1 MTGEINFAWARE
13 IVGAL
18 VRGGV
23 TEVEIAPGSRSAP
36 LVLAVRSFPGV
47 RARVHVDERCAA
59 FFALGYGRRSGRPAA
74 VVATSGTAVA
84 NLLPA
89 VVEAD
94 ASDVP
99 LIVLSADRPPRL
111 RGADANQTIDQV
123 GIFGARLRFEADL
136 PVPDPKGL
144 LTARR
149 LASEAA
155 ASAVGGAEG
164 AGLGPAGPVHLNVP
178 FEKPLEPSTPERLE
192 QLRAEATQPK
202 PEGAAKE
209 SRGPEDGPAEQGAAL
224 LARDP
229 DGTRGS
235 GGPSLPAAEGAA
247 LLARELAAARRPV
260 LVAGPSSSPDAEGA
274 LLAEIAGGLR
284 VPLLADPLSGA
295 RFAAGARPTVP
306 TAAQAPAARGGPS
319 PLPSPCGAYDHYL
332 RDPSVVDALAPDLI
346 VRTGRTPTSA
356 ALEAALERWRDAV
369 QIVVDAGRQPKDHQR
384 LADHYVRAPAGPL
397 MAGVARTAQVARA
410 EAPKPISLEPDLV
423 ASAGAGPAWP
433 VPDDHWRA
441 LWSQAESAAW
451 SAVEDAC
458 DDPGNEGA
466 YAAAVLRALPPDAT
480 LFVSSSM
487 PVRDVDGY
495 GRPASL
501 GVRVLA
507 NRGASGI
514 DGIVSSALGCA
525 AGGGPVVG
533 VLGDLAFYHDMNG
546 LLAARDPQLNVV
558 LVLVDNDGGGI
569 FHMLPIR
576 KFEPAFTP
584 YFATPHGLDFR
595 HAARLYD
602 IPFRDARGPE
612 ELAEAVA
619 AGVRRPGTE
628 IVRVR
633 TDRETNRRRHAEV
646 RAEATRRAVAALG
659 LAASVP
665 TGQQP
670 TTANRPTNPRSP

>member
-59 FFALGYGRRSGRPAA
+59 FFALGYGRRSRRPAA

-99 LIVLSADRPPRL
+99 LIVLSADRSPRL

-136 PVPDPKGL
+136 PVPDSEGL
-144 LTARR
+144 PTARR
-149 LASEAA
+149 LASEAT

-164 AGLGPAGPVHLNVP
+164 TGLGPAGPVHLNVP
-178 FEKPLEPSTPERLE
+178 FEKPLEPSTPRKLE

-235 GGPSLPAAEGAA
+235 GGPSCPAQEGAA

-274 LLAEIAGGLR
+274 LLAEIAGRLR

-306 TAAQAPAARGGPS
+306 TAAQAPTAQGKPS
-319 PLPSPCGAYDHYL
+319 PLPPPCGAYDHYL
-332 RDPSVVDALAPDLI
+332 RDPAVVDALAPDLI

-397 MAGVARTAQVARA
+397 MARVARTAQVARA
-410 EAPKPISLEPDLV
+410 EAPKPVSLEPDLV
-423 ASAGAGPAWP
+423 ASAGAGPAGP

-466 YAAAVLRALPPDAT
+466 YAAAVLRALPPGAT

-646 RAEATRRAVAALG
+646 RAEAARRAVAALG